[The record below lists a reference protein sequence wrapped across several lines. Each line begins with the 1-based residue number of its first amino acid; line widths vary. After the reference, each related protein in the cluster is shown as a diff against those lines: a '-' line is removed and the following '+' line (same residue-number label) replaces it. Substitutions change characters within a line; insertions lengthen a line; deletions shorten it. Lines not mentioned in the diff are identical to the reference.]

1 MHKTIVNIVA
11 EDNPVSAYLFVK
23 EMYEPGDRLL
33 FISAKD
39 TEEDLNLLSEQFAIP
54 ANLIDEVVLKQDKDE
69 ITYEKICR
77 TVHARLVPGV
87 RYCVNL
93 AGGTR
98 YMALAVQQVFERFH
112 ADYYYLDVEEN
123 VIVKSVF
130 DDSIYDN
137 DDYFFPVAYRMT
149 VPEYLRI
156 HSVKHDVKDLKDFGP
171 ILSKESA
178 ERFLTI
184 FTNGQLTNADYDVLE
199 TLRYHYRNKKRVNIR
214 QVELT
219 GEYESPAIPNL
230 SAFLNHLYFLPKING
245 VLLKEE
251 LEYLTGGWFEEY
263 VYYQVT
269 EILQPDQA
277 IIGPHISR
285 EGVKL
290 NNELDVVCIKN
301 NKLFVIECK
310 SGVEGKR
317 MFNEIVYKVCALRE
331 MMLGISCY
339 SYIFS
344 LKSDPKNELKRVAAN
359 MEVEFVGRESM
370 TSPSKMEQILL
381 EMKRLSK

>member
-1 MHKTIVNIVA
+1 MPKTIVNIVT
-11 EDNPVSAYLFVK
+11 EDNPVPAYLFIK

-39 TEEDLNLLSEQFAIP
+39 TEEDLDALAEQFEVP
-54 ANLIDEVVLKQDKDE
+54 SNLIDEVVLKHDMDE
-69 ITYEKICR
+69 ITFEKICR
-77 TVHARLVPGV
+77 TVRARLVPGL

-98 YMALAVQQVFERFH
+98 YMALAVQQVFEKFH
-112 ADYYYLDVEEN
+112 ADYYYLDVEKN

-130 DDSIYDN
+130 DDSIYD
-137 DDYFFPVAYRMT
+137 DDDHFFPVKYRMS
-149 VPEYLRI
+149 VAEYLQI
-156 HSVKHDVKDLKDFGP
+156 HSVKHDIKSLKDFEP
-171 ILSKESA
+171 IRSREEV

-184 FTNGQLTNADYDVLE
+184 FTSGQLTNADYDVLE
-199 TLRYHYRNKKRVNIR
+199 TLRCHYRDKKRIHIQ
-214 QVELT
+214 QVELA
-219 GEYESPAIPNL
+219 GEYGCPATPNL
-230 SAFLNHLYFLPKING
+230 SAFLNYIYFLPKING

-263 VYYQVT
+263 VYYQMI
-269 EILQPDQA
+269 ENLKPNEA
-277 IIGPHISR
+277 LIGPHIGR
-285 EGVKL
+285 EGLSL

-310 SGVEGKR
+310 SGVQGKR
-317 MFNEIVYKVCALRE
+317 MFNEIVYKACALRE

-344 LKSDPKNELKRVAAN
+344 LKKDHKEDLKRIAAN
-359 MEVEFVGRESM
+359 MDIQFVDGEM
-370 TSPSKMEQILL
+370 INSKKELVQVIHDM
-381 EMKRLSK
+381 SKLAK

>member
-1 MHKTIVNIVA
+1 MPKTIVNIVT
-11 EDNPVSAYLFVK
+11 EDNPVPAYLFIK

-39 TEEDLNLLSEQFAIP
+39 TEEDLDALAEQFDVP
-54 ANLIDEVVLKQDKDE
+54 SNLIDEVVLKHDMDE

-77 TVHARLVPGV
+77 TVRNNLVPGV

-98 YMALAVQQVFERFH
+98 YMALAVQQVFEKFH
-112 ADYYYLDVEEN
+112 ADYYYLDVEKN

-130 DDSIYDN
+130 DDSIYD
-137 DDYFFPVAYRMT
+137 DDDHFFPVKYRMS
-149 VPEYLRI
+149 VAEYLRI
-156 HSVKHDVKDLKDFGP
+156 HSVKHDIKRLKDFEP
-171 ILSKESA
+171 IRSREEA
-178 ERFLTI
+178 ERFLNVFI
-184 FTNGQLTNADYDVLE
+184 SGQLTSADYDVLE
-199 TLRYHYRNKKRVNIR
+199 TLRCHYRDKKRIHIQ
-214 QVELT
+214 QVELA
-219 GEYESPAIPNL
+219 GEYGCPATPNL
-230 SAFLNHLYFLPKING
+230 SAFLNYIYFLPKING

-263 VYYQVT
+263 VYYQVI
-269 EILQPDQA
+269 ENLKPNEA
-277 IIGPHISR
+277 LIGPHIGR
-285 EGVKL
+285 EGLSL

-310 SGVEGKR
+310 SGVQGKR
-317 MFNEIVYKVCALRE
+317 MFNEIVYKACALRE

-344 LKSDPKNELKRVAAN
+344 LKKDHKEDLKRIAAN
-359 MEVEFVGRESM
+359 MDIQFVDGEM
-370 TSPSKMEQILL
+370 INSKKELVQVIHDM
-381 EMKRLSK
+381 SKLAK

>member
-1 MHKTIVNIVA
+1 MPKTIVNIVT
-11 EDNPVSAYLFVK
+11 EDNPVPAYLFIK

-39 TEEDLNLLSEQFAIP
+39 TEEDLDALAEQFDVP
-54 ANLIDEVVLKQDKDE
+54 SNLIDEVVLKHDMDE

-77 TVHARLVPGV
+77 TVRARLVPGV

-98 YMALAVQQVFERFH
+98 YMALAVQQVFEKFH
-112 ADYYYLDVEEN
+112 ADYYYLDVEKN

-130 DDSIYDN
+130 DDSIYD
-137 DDYFFPVAYRMT
+137 DDDHFFPVKYRMS
-149 VPEYLRI
+149 VAEYLRM
-156 HSVKHDVKDLKDFGP
+156 HSVKHDIKNLKDFEP
-171 ILSKESA
+171 IRSREEA
-178 ERFLTI
+178 ERLLNVFI
-184 FTNGQLTNADYDVLE
+184 SGQLTSADYDVLE
-199 TLRYHYRNKKRVNIR
+199 TLRCHYRDKKRIHIQ
-214 QVELT
+214 QVELA
-219 GEYESPAIPNL
+219 GEYGCPATPNL
-230 SAFLNHLYFLPKING
+230 SAFLNYIYFLPKING

-263 VYYQVT
+263 VYYQVI
-269 EILQPDQA
+269 ENLKPNEA
-277 IIGPHISR
+277 LIGPHIGR
-285 EGVKL
+285 EGVSL

-310 SGVEGKR
+310 SGVQGKR
-317 MFNEIVYKVCALRE
+317 MFNEIVYKACALRE

-344 LKSDPKNELKRVAAN
+344 LKKDHKEDLKRIAAN
-359 MEVEFVGRESM
+359 MDIQFVDGEM
-370 TSPSKMEQILL
+370 INSKKVLVQVIHDM
-381 EMKRLSK
+381 SKQAK

>member
-1 MHKTIVNIVA
+1 MPKTIVNIVT
-11 EDNPVSAYLFVK
+11 EDNPVPAYLFIK
-23 EMYEPGDRLL
+23 EMYESGDRLL

-39 TEEDLNLLSEQFAIP
+39 TEEDLDALAEQFDVP
-54 ANLIDEVVLKQDKDE
+54 SNLIDEVVLKHDMDE

-77 TVHARLVPGV
+77 TVRARLVPGV

-98 YMALAVQQVFERFH
+98 YMALAVQQVFEKFH
-112 ADYYYLDVEEN
+112 ADYYYLDVEKN

-130 DDSIYDN
+130 DDSIYD
-137 DDYFFPVAYRMT
+137 DDDHFFPVKYRMS
-149 VPEYLRI
+149 VAEYLRI
-156 HSVKHDVKDLKDFGP
+156 HSVKHDIKNLKDFEP
-171 ILSKESA
+171 IRSRKEA

-184 FTNGQLTNADYDVLE
+184 FTSGQLTNADYDVLE
-199 TLRYHYRNKKRVNIR
+199 ILRNSYRDEKRIDIGNVERGGDKK
-214 QVELT
+214 E
-219 GEYESPAIPNL
+219 PPIPNL
-230 SAFLNHLYFLPKING
+230 SAFLDSICFFPIKKG
-245 VLLKEE
+245 VLLKPE

-263 VYYQVT
+263 VYYQVI
-269 EILQPDQA
+269 ENLQPDEA
-277 IIGPHISR
+277 LIGPHIGR
-285 EGVKL
+285 EGVSL

-310 SGVEGKR
+310 SGVQGKR

-344 LKSDPKNELKRVAAN
+344 LKKDHKEDLKRIAAN
-359 MEVEFVGRESM
+359 MGIQFVDG
-370 TSPSKMEQILL
+370 
-381 EMKRLSK
+381 EMINSQKELVQVIQDMHKLAK

>member
-1 MHKTIVNIVA
+1 MPKTIVNIVT
-11 EDNPVSAYLFVK
+11 EDNPVPAYLFIK

-39 TEEDLNLLSEQFAIP
+39 TEEDLDALAEQFDVP
-54 ANLIDEVVLKQDKDE
+54 SNLIDEVVLKHDMDE

-77 TVHARLVPGV
+77 TVRARLVPGL

-98 YMALAVQQVFERFH
+98 YMALAVQQVFEKFH
-112 ADYYYLDVEEN
+112 ADYYYLDVEKN

-130 DDSIYDN
+130 DDSIYD
-137 DDYFFPVAYRMT
+137 DDDHFFPVRYRMS
-149 VPEYLRI
+149 VAEYLQI
-156 HSVKHDVKDLKDFGP
+156 HSVKHDIKSLKDFEP
-171 ILSKESA
+171 IRSREEA
-178 ERFLTI
+178 ERFLNVFI
-184 FTNGQLTNADYDVLE
+184 SGQLTSADYDVLE
-199 TLRYHYRNKKRVNIR
+199 TLRCHYRDKKRIHIQ
-214 QVELT
+214 QVELA
-219 GEYESPAIPNL
+219 GEYGCPATPNL
-230 SAFLNHLYFLPKING
+230 SAFLNYIYFLPKING

-263 VYYQVT
+263 VYYQVI
-269 EILQPDQA
+269 EYLKPNEA
-277 IIGPHISR
+277 LIGPHIGR
-285 EGVKL
+285 EGLSL

-310 SGVEGKR
+310 SGVQGKR
-317 MFNEIVYKVCALRE
+317 MFNEIVYKACALRE

-344 LKSDPKNELKRVAAN
+344 LKKDHKEDLKRIAAN
-359 MEVEFVGRESM
+359 MDIQFVDGEM
-370 TSPSKMEQILL
+370 INSKKELVQVIHDM
-381 EMKRLSK
+381 SKLAK

>member
-1 MHKTIVNIVA
+1 MPKTIVNIVT
-11 EDNPVSAYLFVK
+11 EDNPVPAYLFIK

-39 TEEDLNLLSEQFAIP
+39 TEEDLDALAEQFDVP
-54 ANLIDEVVLKQDKDE
+54 SNLIDEVVLKHDMDE

-77 TVHARLVPGV
+77 TVRARLVPGV

-98 YMALAVQQVFERFH
+98 YMALAVQQVFEKFH
-112 ADYYYLDVEEN
+112 ADYYYLDVEKN

-130 DDSIYDN
+130 DDSIYD
-137 DDYFFPVAYRMT
+137 DDDHFFPVKYRMS
-149 VPEYLRI
+149 VAEYLQI
-156 HSVKHDVKDLKDFGP
+156 HSVKHDIKSLKDFEP
-171 ILSKESA
+171 IRSREEA
-178 ERFLTI
+178 ERFLNVFI
-184 FTNGQLTNADYDVLE
+184 SGQLTSADYDVLE
-199 TLRYHYRNKKRVNIR
+199 TLRCHYRDKKRIHIQ
-214 QVELT
+214 QVELA
-219 GEYESPAIPNL
+219 GEYGCPATPNL
-230 SAFLNHLYFLPKING
+230 SAFLNYIYFLPKING

-263 VYYQVT
+263 VYYQVI
-269 EILQPDQA
+269 ENLKPNEA
-277 IIGPHISR
+277 LIGPHIGR
-285 EGVKL
+285 EGLSL

-310 SGVEGKR
+310 SGVQGKR
-317 MFNEIVYKVCALRE
+317 MFNEIVYKACALRE

-344 LKSDPKNELKRVAAN
+344 LKKDHKEDLKRIAAN
-359 MEVEFVGRESM
+359 MDIQFVDGEM
-370 TSPSKMEQILL
+370 INSKKELVQVIHDM
-381 EMKRLSK
+381 SKLAK

>member
-1 MHKTIVNIVA
+1 MPKTIVNIVT
-11 EDNPVSAYLFVK
+11 EDNPVPAYLFIK

-39 TEEDLNLLSEQFAIP
+39 TEEDLDALAEQFDVP
-54 ANLIDEVVLKQDKDE
+54 SNLIDEVVLKHDMDE

-77 TVHARLVPGV
+77 TVRARLVPGV

-98 YMALAVQQVFERFH
+98 YMALAVQQVFEKFH
-112 ADYYYLDVEEN
+112 ADYYYLDVEKN

-130 DDSIYDN
+130 DDSIYD
-137 DDYFFPVAYRMT
+137 DDDHFFPVKYRMS
-149 VPEYLRI
+149 VAEYLRM
-156 HSVKHDVKDLKDFGP
+156 HSVKHDIKNLKDFEP
-171 ILSKESA
+171 IRSREEA
-178 ERFLTI
+178 ERLLNVFI
-184 FTNGQLTNADYDVLE
+184 SGQLTSADYDVLE
-199 TLRYHYRNKKRVNIR
+199 TLRCHYRDKKRIHIQ
-214 QVELT
+214 QVELA
-219 GEYESPAIPNL
+219 GEYGCPATPNL
-230 SAFLNHLYFLPKING
+230 SAFLNYIYFLPKING

-263 VYYQVT
+263 VYYQVI
-269 EILQPDQA
+269 ENLKPNEA
-277 IIGPHISR
+277 LIGPHIGR
-285 EGVKL
+285 EGLSL

-310 SGVEGKR
+310 SGVQGKR
-317 MFNEIVYKVCALRE
+317 MFNEIVYKACALRE

-344 LKSDPKNELKRVAAN
+344 LKKDHKEDLKRIAAN
-359 MEVEFVGRESM
+359 MDIQFVDGEM
-370 TSPSKMEQILL
+370 INSKKVLVQVIHDM
-381 EMKRLSK
+381 SKLAK